1 MNQEATF
8 VYTYSAK
15 QNKELQEIRKR
26 YLPRKESSL
35 DTLKALDRK
44 VRRPANIFAYFFGSV
59 SAIVMGSGMSLVMTD
74 IGSVV
79 GIGDPMIF
87 GVLIGIAGLS
97 MALLTYPIYQGILA
111 SRRKKYTDK
120 ILTLSDKII
129 KGEEQ

>member
-26 YLPRKESSL
+26 YLPRKESGL

-44 VRRPANIFAYFFGSV
+44 VRRPANVFAYFFGSV

-87 GVLIGIAGLS
+87 GILIGIAGLS
-97 MALLTYPIYQGILA
+97 MALLTYPIYRGILA
-111 SRRKKYTDK
+111 SRRKKYADK

-129 KGEEQ
+129 MDEEQ